1 VSSFDH
7 VTVSPTPTEISDGS
21 QHSLVSSHPGTE
33 VPAGTLT
40 SAANADGIV
49 AANPATITRSPKKV
63 DVFIFIDFDISRD
76 PFNSFSYNFLLEIE
90 TWHFHRLKN
99 YV

>member
-1 VSSFDH
+1 
-7 VTVSPTPTEISDGS
+7 
-21 QHSLVSSHPGTE
+21 LVSSHPGTE

-63 DVFIFIDFDISRD
+63 DVFIFIDFDISRMLLTI
-76 PFNSFSYNFLLEIE
+76 FSNNLLLEFE
-90 TWHFHRLKN
+90 TWLFSTNIIIQILSELIH
-99 YV
+99 